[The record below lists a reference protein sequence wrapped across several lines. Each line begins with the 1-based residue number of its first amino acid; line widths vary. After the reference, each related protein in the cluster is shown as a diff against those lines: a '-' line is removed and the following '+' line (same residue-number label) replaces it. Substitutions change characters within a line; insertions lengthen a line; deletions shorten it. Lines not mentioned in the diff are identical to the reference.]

1 MAELDVGKL
10 SLTIEADGRA
20 AIQELDR
27 VRDAAEGASTDA
39 ARAYRDAGQDMADA
53 FEPVADAAEDTAERV
68 KNMGDEA
75 EKTGDAVQ
83 VAGTKATRSFK
94 DMLDSADRLGT
105 TLTTGVTAPLIAL
118 YGTMVKGASDLTE
131 TIGKSEVVF
140 ESQADKVFAWSE
152 NAIENMGLAEASAL
166 DFASTFGDM
175 GKGMDVPIAKATE
188 MSMNLTQLSAD
199 LASFKNMSAE
209 RAAEALTGV
218 YTGETEA
225 LKSLGI
231 VMTQANL
238 QAFALSQGITT
249 QVSAMSQAEQ
259 VMLRYQYVMAKTADA
274 QGDFVRTGG
283 NLANQS
289 RALVQTLKQAGNTFG
304 VILTPA
310 VTEVVS
316 MLREGV
322 QSIIELDEGTKTAIL
337 SIGGVVAA
345 AGPLILAGT
354 KIVKLVTTLRT
365 AMTALSLGPAAIGIA
380 AVTAGVIG
388 LYNALD
394 RANNKIDTT
403 SAKYQSLKRSL
414 SGGTLVEITAN
425 AEELDKL
432 DGRNIEV
439 TYSVGQAPGSDQD
452 AWDDF
457 YAKIDAMGW
466 EEKHFSA
473 FGEFTVDEATIEQA
487 NAYAEALAAAATATG
502 EYDAAVE
509 SLNALLDE
517 QLQAQMAQINQQVN
531 EQARELVAMYNE
543 GLIDDEQFNQQI
555 EVIVAGALE
564 AKKSL
569 EAIAE
574 GQKAVNEAYADGSLS
589 NDPEAYG
596 AAVKQIYA
604 GETLGTEDLQG
615 AIVALKEASQAGEDM
630 TAHYNDALVALS
642 QLKEQAVSD
651 FDAMTQ
657 AQETY
662 EQAIA
667 AANATQ
673 QETVEANQ
681 NVLDNAS
688 LMASALK
695 SYGEGLELFGGNAEQ
710 AISYAADQLDSN
722 AEEFEAI
729 RQQLTEQ
736 LTSDETGELMTRN
749 YGEVYDTFT
758 AMAAEAEAAIE
769 QALTDGENARTQAAQ
784 SFAST
789 LNDLT
794 GDFTAAETQMIM
806 EMIAQTGASISEAD
820 AEMIAATESMI
831 DQMASAAGEGGT
843 EVLDKVSEMIA
854 NVGNEKSSAASEGAE
869 VGAAITSGITTGL
882 SNGTSALYNA
892 VRRIVNNAIAV
903 AKETADIN
911 SPSRRTAKEIGAPF
925 IQGIAAGAEDETPNA
940 VRTIRKSVEHMISG
954 GTQVVNTG
962 AYTVP
967 VMESAG
973 AFGIDYDLM
982 GEKLTDAV
990 NGMNFV
996 FRVGDT
1002 QLSKA
1007 TRESNARQQAMR
1019 AHEINMGR
1027 GRVE

>member
-20 AIQELDR
+20 AIFEIDR
-27 VRDAAEGASTDA
+27 VKEAAEGSSTEA
-39 ARAYRDAGQDMADA
+39 ARAYRDAGKDMADA

-68 KNMGDEA
+68 RDMGDEA
-75 EKTGDAVQ
+75 EKAGDAVQ

-105 TLTTGVTAPLIAL
+105 TLSTAVTAPLVAL

-131 TIGKSEVVF
+131 TISKSEVVF
-140 ESQADKVFAWSE
+140 EDQAGKVFAWSE
-152 NAIENMGLAEASAL
+152 DAIENMGLAEESAL
-166 DFASTFGDM
+166 NFASTFGDM
-175 GKGMDVPIAKATE
+175 GKGIDVPIAKATE

-283 NLANQS
+283 NLANQG
-289 RALVQTLKQAGNTFG
+289 RALTQTLKQAGNAFG
-304 VILTPA
+304 VILMPA

-316 MLREGV
+316 SLREGV
-322 QSIIELDEGTKTAIL
+322 QSIIELDEGTKTVIL

-345 AGPLILAGT
+345 TGPLILAGT

-365 AMTALSLGPAAIGIA
+365 AMTALSLGPAAIGVA

-394 RANNKIDTT
+394 KANSKIDTT
-403 SAKYQSLKRSL
+403 SQKYQSLKRSL

-425 AEELDKL
+425 AEELDAL

-439 TYSVGQAPGSDQD
+439 TYSVGQAPGSDQA

-457 YAKIDAMGW
+457 YAKIDALGW

-517 QLQAQMAQINQQVN
+517 QLQAQMAQLN
-531 EQARELVAMYNE
+531 EQVVEQSRTLVAMYNE
-543 GLIDDEQFNQQI
+543 GYITDEQFDKELQAI
-555 EVIVAGALE
+555 VDGVKREKEVLEERNAALQE
-564 AKKSL
+564 A
-569 EAIAE
+569 
-574 GQKAVNEAYADGSLS
+574 NEVFANGILADDRGMFGEQL
-589 NDPEAYG
+589 
-596 AAVKQIYA
+596 KQVFS
-604 GETLGTEDLQG
+604 EEELGTEHLQG
-615 AIVALKEASQAGEDM
+615 AIATLKEASRTGEDM
-630 TAHYNDALVALS
+630 TQHYYDGIVAIGELR
-642 QLKEQAVSD
+642 EQAIANYQ
-651 FDAMTQ
+651 AMTQ
-657 AQETY
+657 AQQEY
-662 EQAIA
+662 DAAIA

-681 NVLDNAS
+681 NVLENAT
-688 LMASALK
+688 LLASALN
-695 SYGEGLELFGGNAEQ
+695 SYGEGLELFDGNAEQ
-710 AISYAADQLDSN
+710 AISYAADQLAAN
-722 AEEFEAI
+722 AEEFDAI
-729 RQQLTEQ
+729 RKQLTEQ

-758 AMAAEAEAAIE
+758 EMAAEAEAAIE
-769 QALTDGENARTQAAQ
+769 QALTDGQNARTQAAE

-794 GDFTAAETQMIM
+794 GDFAATETLVIM
-806 EMIAQTGASISEAD
+806 EMIAQTGAAISEAD
-820 AEMIAATESMI
+820 AELIAATESMM
-831 DQMASAAGEGGT
+831 DQMASAAGEGGS
-843 EVLDKVSEMIA
+843 EVHDKISDMIA
-854 NVGNEKSSAASEGAE
+854 NVGNETANAADEGKE
-869 VGAAITSGITTGL
+869 IGKAITAGITQGL
-882 SNGTSALYNA
+882 NNGTGALYAA
-892 VRRIVNNAIAV
+892 VRSIANGTI
-903 AKETADIN
+903 AEYKRTLKIE
-911 SPSRRTAKEIGAPF
+911 SPSKRAAREIGAPF

-954 GTQVVNTG
+954 GVQVVDRG
-962 AYTVP
+962 GFTVP
-967 VMESAG
+967 AMESAG
-973 AFGIDYDLM
+973 TFGIDYDLM

-990 NGMNFV
+990 GGMNFV

>member
-20 AIQELDR
+20 AIFELDR
-27 VRDAAEGASTDA
+27 VKEAAEGASTDA
-39 ARAYRDAGQDMADA
+39 ARAYRDAGQDMAEA
-53 FEPVADAAEDTAERV
+53 FEPVADAAEETAESV
-68 KNMGDEA
+68 KSMGDEA
-75 EKTGDAVQ
+75 QKAGDSVQ
-83 VAGTKATRSFK
+83 AAGTKASKSFK

-199 LASFKNMSAE
+199 LASFKNTSAE

-283 NLANQS
+283 NLANQG
-289 RALVQTLKQAGNTFG
+289 RALVQTLKQAGNAFG

-322 QSIIELDEGTKTAIL
+322 QTIIELDEGTKTALL
-337 SIGGVVAA
+337 SIGGVAA
-345 AGPLILAGT
+345 ATGPLILAGT

-365 AMTALSLGPAAIGIA
+365 AMTALSLGPAAIGVA
-380 AVTAGVIG
+380 AVTAGVIA

-425 AEELDKL
+425 AEELDAL

-439 TYSVGQAPGSDQD
+439 TYSIGQAPGSDQE
-452 AWDDF
+452 AWDAF
-457 YAKIDAMGW
+457 HQKIEELGW
-466 EEKHFSA
+466 ERKEYTA
-473 FGEFTVDEATIEQA
+473 VGTFTVDEVTLS
-487 NAYAEALAAAATATG
+487 NAEAYKTALIEAATATDDYEAAVNNLNNLLDQSLAEQVTKINAQAAEQAAYQARLLNSG
-502 EYDAAVE
+502 VIDRETYDANIQEIVNGATE
-509 SLNALLDE
+509 ATEAIKKEYEMAKQLNEEFDNGIRSDDASAL
-517 QLQAQMAQINQQVN
+517 
-531 EQARELVAMYNE
+531 
-543 GLIDDEQFNQQI
+543 GEQFL
-555 EVIVAGALE
+555 V
-564 AKKSL
+564 
-569 EAIAE
+569 
-574 GQKAVNEAYADGSLS
+574 LS
-589 NDPEAYG
+589 G
-596 AAVKQIYA
+596 
-604 GETLGTEDLQG
+604 GETLNTEDYES
-615 AIVALKEASQAGEDM
+615 AIATLDAASQAGEDM

-681 NVLDNAS
+681 NALDNAT
-688 LMASALK
+688 LLASALN
-695 SYGEGLELFGGNAEQ
+695 SYGEGLELFDGNAEQ
-710 AISYAADQLDSN
+710 AISYAADQVASN

-758 AMAAEAEAAIE
+758 KMAAEAEAAIE
-769 QALTDGENARTQAAQ
+769 QALTDGETARAQAAET
-784 SFAST
+784 FAST
-789 LNDLT
+789 LNGLT
-794 GDFTAAETQMIM
+794 GDFTAAETQMIL
-806 EMIAQTGASISEAD
+806 EMISQTGVAISEAD
-820 AEMIAATESMI
+820 AAMIAATESMI
-831 DQMASAAGEGGT
+831 DQMATAAESGGSD
-843 EVLDKVSEMIA
+843 VLDKVSEMIA
-854 NVGNEKSSAASEGAE
+854 NVGDEKSDAAEEGAE
-869 VGAAITSGITTGL
+869 IGEAITAGITTGL
-882 SNGTSALYNA
+882 SNGTSTLYST
-892 VRRIVNNAIAV
+892 VRTIVNNAIAV

-911 SPSRRTAKEIGAPF
+911 SPSRRAAEEIGAPF

-954 GTQVVNTG
+954 GAQVVNTG

-990 NGMNFV
+990 GGMNFV